1 MDHGSLVC
9 SVHPEYP
16 RWFELGGGRGD
27 EFRVSM
33 LPKWLKYAELEKL
46 PGREN
51 LGIYIYTCIFLY
63 MYYICII
70 YIWVNCSD
78 LTATEP
84 WNDWY
89 KSANSPS
96 HMACIQV
103 NELLFYI
110 PR

>member
-1 MDHGSLVC
+1 M
-9 SVHPEYP
+9 
-16 RWFELGGGRGD
+16 
-27 EFRVSM
+27 
-33 LPKWLKYAELEKL
+33 
-46 PGREN
+46 
-51 LGIYIYTCIFLY
+51 YIYMYFFFY
-63 MYYICII
+63 ML

>member
-1 MDHGSLVC
+1 M
-9 SVHPEYP
+9 Y
-16 RWFELGGGRGD
+16 
-27 EFRVSM
+27 RV
-33 LPKWLKYAELEKL
+33 Y
-46 PGREN
+46 
-51 LGIYIYTCIFLY
+51 IYYICIYTCIFFIYVLY
-63 MYYICII
+63 I